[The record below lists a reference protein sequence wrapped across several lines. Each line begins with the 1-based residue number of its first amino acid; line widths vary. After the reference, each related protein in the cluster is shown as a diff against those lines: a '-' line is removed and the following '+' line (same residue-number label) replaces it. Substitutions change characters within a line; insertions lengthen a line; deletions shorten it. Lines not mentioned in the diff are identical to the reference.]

1 MRSSTLISKKMRY
14 LLIEQE
20 EEVLKK
26 RKPQTDAPQANGK
39 DADID
44 NMLLSQIKQRR
55 RNSTTRNSKKS
66 EKLQTVETG
75 SSKLNQNEES
85 LQEYLD
91 MRKDDTNSATG
102 EFKGSIDF
110 EENIF
115 DKYYSLNK
123 DDLSHL
129 FFQNDSA
136 SDKYGIDD

>member
-1 MRSSTLISKKMRY
+1 MRY
-14 LLIEQE
+14 LPIEQE

-26 RKPQTDAPQANGK
+26 RKPQADQPQNNGK

-44 NMLLSQIKQRR
+44 KMLLSQIKQRR
-55 RNSTTRNSKKS
+55 RNNTTRNCKKS
-66 EKLQTVETG
+66 EKSQTMENG
-75 SSKLNQNEES
+75 SSKLNPNEES
-85 LQEYLD
+85 VQEYLD
-91 MRKDDTNSATG
+91 MRKDETNSATG

-129 FFQNDSA
+129 FFQNDST
-136 SDKYGIDD
+136 SDKYGIED

>member
-1 MRSSTLISKKMRY
+1 MRY

-20 EEVLKK
+20 EAALKK
-26 RKPQTDAPQANGK
+26 RKPQTDTPHPNSK

-44 NMLLSQIKQRR
+44 QMLLSQIKQRR
-55 RNSTTRNSKKS
+55 RNITTRNSKKS
-66 EKLQTVETG
+66 DKLLTEENG
-75 SSKLNQNEES
+75 SSKLHHNEES
-85 LQEYLD
+85 VQGYLD
-91 MRKDDTNSATG
+91 MRKDETNSATG

-136 SDKYGIDD
+136 SGKYGIED